1 VPGVARLLSTA
12 FCVALLGAT
21 AGAYAVSERAKTE
34 LVPLYRPQ
42 ADSIFSP
49 DCGCPTDAARI
60 DFRLRRSDR
69 LTIWLERDGKR
80 ASTLVPGREYPAGPV
95 ALEFDGIDD
104 SGLTLPEGKY
114 RPVVHLARAHR
125 TIELPNTIVLDTT
138 PPAVHV
144 RHRIYT
150 HISPDGDGRAD
161 SFRIR
166 YTLGERGRGIL
177 AVDGRQAAIT
187 ARPGLAGELVWNGRV
202 RGRLVRPGSHVLEI
216 SAQDAAGNRTD
227 PFPFAVV
234 TVRYVALGR
243 PRVVV
248 KPGGRFAILALSD
261 AREVDW
267 RLHGAHGLVR
277 PGTLRLRAPARR
289 GVYRLYVTAAGHAA
303 KAFVVVA

>member
-1 VPGVARLLSTA
+1 VARLLSTA

-21 AGAYAVSERAKTE
+21 GGAYAISDRAKTE
-34 LVPLYRPQ
+34 LVPLFRPS
-42 ADSIFSP
+42 ADRLFSP
-49 DCGCPTDAARI
+49 NCGCGTSAARI

-69 LTIWLERDGKR
+69 LTVWLEREGR
-80 ASTLVPGREYPAGPV
+80 RMRTLVPGRVYPAGPV
-95 ALEFDGIDD
+95 ALEFDGIDE
-104 SGLTLPEGKY
+104 SGVTLPEGEY
-114 RPVVHLARAHR
+114 RPVVHLAREHR
-125 TIELPNTIVLDTT
+125 TIELPNAIVIDTT

-144 RHRIYT
+144 RHRVYT

-161 SFRIR
+161 SFRAR

-177 AVDGRQAAIT
+177 FVDGRQVAIA
-187 ARPGLAGELVWNGRV
+187 ARPGRAGELVWSGRL
-202 RGRLVRPGSHVLEI
+202 RGRPARPGNHVLEI
-216 SAQDAAGNRTD
+216 SAQDAAGNRTR

-243 PRVVV
+243 TRVVV
-248 KPGGRFAILALSD
+248 SPGGRFAILALAD
-261 AREVDW
+261 ARDVEW
-267 RLHGAHGLVR
+267 RLHGAHGLAR

>member
-1 VPGVARLLSTA
+1 VARLLSTA

-34 LVPLYRPQ
+34 LVPVYRPSG
-42 ADSIFSP
+42 DRHFSP
-49 DCGCPTDAARI
+49 NCGCATRAARI

-69 LTIWLERDGKR
+69 LTVWLERAGR
-80 ASTLVPGREYPAGPV
+80 RMRTLVPGRVYPAGPV

-104 SGLTLPEGKY
+104 SGLTLPGGEY
-114 RPVVHLARAHR
+114 RPVVHLAREHR

-144 RHRIYT
+144 RHRVYT

-161 SFRIR
+161 SFRAR
-166 YTLGERGRGIL
+166 FTLGERGRGIL
-177 AVDGRQAAIT
+177 LVDGRQVATT
-187 ARPGLAGELVWNGRV
+187 ARPGRSGELVWNGRV
-202 RGRLVRPGSHVLEI
+202 RGRLARPGNHVLEI
-216 SAQDAAGNRTD
+216 SAQDAAGNRSN
-227 PFPFAVV
+227 PYPFAVV

-243 PRVVV
+243 DRVVV
-248 KPGGRFAILALSD
+248 GPGGRFAILALAD
-261 AREVDW
+261 ARDVEW
-267 RLHGAHGLVR
+267 RLHGAHGLAR
-277 PGTLRLRAPARR
+277 PGTLHLRAPARR